1 MIWQEWLKRWTQ
13 MGQATN
19 DLSGL
24 MVSGQSGFLAVTVGA
39 CRGRALEAGYWKL
52 SFSSGPETTAT
63 SAVLT

>member
-1 MIWQEWLKRWTQ
+1 MIWQEWLKSWTQ

-24 MVSGQSGFLAVTVGA
+24 MVSGQSGFLAVAVGA
-39 CRGRALEAGYWKL
+39 CRGHALKAGCWKL
-52 SFSSGPETTAT
+52 AFSGPETTAT

>member
-1 MIWQEWLKRWTQ
+1 

-39 CRGRALEAGYWKL
+39 CSGRALEAGYWKL